1 MSQQCVT
8 VSVTACRV
16 KMSHRSNP
24 SLDDTLPL
32 DKTAPGFGLSDNNQ
46 TYYGSDLSVSTSK
59 KSNDSSV
66 KIMYEVINLTDSKSD
81 NDKNQVVNLRFGR

>member
-1 MSQQCVT
+1 
-8 VSVTACRV
+8 
-16 KMSHRSNP
+16 MSHRSNP

-46 TYYGSDLSVSTSK
+46 TYYGSDLSMSTSK

-81 NDKNQVVNLRFGR
+81 NDKNQVVNLQFGR

>member
-1 MSQQCVT
+1 MSQQCFT

-32 DKTAPGFGLSDNNQ
+32 DKTAPGFGISDNNQ
-46 TYYGSDLSVSTSK
+46 TYYGSDFSVSTSK
-59 KSNDSSV
+59 NSNDSSV

>member
-1 MSQQCVT
+1 
-8 VSVTACRV
+8 
-16 KMSHRSNP
+16 MSHRSNP